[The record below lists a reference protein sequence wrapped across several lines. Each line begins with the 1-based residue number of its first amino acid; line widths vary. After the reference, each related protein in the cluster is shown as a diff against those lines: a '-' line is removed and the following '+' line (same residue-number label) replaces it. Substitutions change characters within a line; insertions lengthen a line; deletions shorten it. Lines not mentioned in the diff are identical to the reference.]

1 MKNRVENLFLTKIR
15 ATFVLSNVGFPTL
28 IDLTNLTREIPC
40 REARVSSFMYGRE
53 PPRARGFP
61 QDCGFCARAAGSAPG
76 PRVLLRGCGFYSGA
90 ADFTPGLRIPIYITG
105 GGACT
110 GPCRRG
116 KAHKPVSDRG
126 TRPLCRGGAHKLVSD
141 RGTRPLCRGWVGVRA
156 LFKQDARILCRRGAY
171 RSFANRVHGPYRRGG
186 AYRSFAGMAHG
197 AEGPERPGRKAFAAG
212 CKRKE
217 RFHAENPIF
226 FSIFASIGKIVNLNA
241 EAV

>member
-40 REARVSSFMYGRE
+40 REARVSSFLYMAMS
-53 PPRARGFP
+53 PRWGGY
-61 QDCGFCARAAGSAPG
+61 C
-76 PRVLLRGCGFYSGA
+76 SGA
-90 ADFTPGLRIPIYITG
+90 ADSAPGLRIPICITG

-116 KAHKPVSDRG
+116 RRTGPFQTGRTDPLPGRG
-126 TRPLCRGGAHKLVSD
+126 VQVLCRDS
-141 RGTRPLCRGWVGVRA
+141 
-156 LFKQDARILCRRGAY
+156 ARCGRLRKA
-171 RSFANRVHGPYRRGG
+171 
-186 AYRSFAGMAHG
+186 G
-197 AEGPERPGRKAFAAG
+197 AEGIRRRVQKK
-212 CKRKE
+212 KRKE

>member
-40 REARVSSFMYGRE
+40 RKARVSSFMYGRE

-76 PRVLLRGCGFYSGA
+76 LQVFPQCRGFYSGAAGFTPGLRILLRGCGFYSGA
-90 ADFTPGLRIPIYITG
+90 ADSYYITG

-126 TRPLCRGGAHKLVSD
+126 TRPLCRG
-141 RGTRPLCRGWVGVRA
+141 WVGVRA
-156 LFKQDARILCRRGAY
+156 LCKQDVRVLCRDGA
-171 RSFANRVHGPYRRGG
+171 RGG
-186 AYRSFAGMAHG
+186 RPRKAG
-197 AEGPERPGRKAFAAG
+197 AEGIRRRVQKKRAFSRG
-212 CKRKE
+212 KSD
-217 RFHAENPIF
+217 IF
-226 FSIFASIGKIVNLNA
+226 FYFCINWENSELKCRSCMTRRM
-241 EAV
+241 

>member
-156 LFKQDARILCRRGAY
+156 LFKQGARALPEGRGVQVLCRDSARCGRPRKA
-171 RSFANRVHGPYRRGG
+171 
-186 AYRSFAGMAHG
+186 G
-197 AEGPERPGRKAFAAG
+197 AEGIRRGVQKKRAFSRG
-212 CKRKE
+212 KSD
-217 RFHAENPIF
+217 IF
-226 FSIFASIGKIVNLNA
+226 FYFCINWENSELKCRSCMTRRM
-241 EAV
+241 

>member
-53 PPRARGFP
+53 PPGARGFP
-61 QDCGFCARAAGSAPG
+61 QDCGFCARAAGSAPGLQVFPQCRGFCSGAAGFTPG

-90 ADFTPGLRIPIYITG
+90 ADFTPGLRIPICITG

-116 KAHKPVSDRG
+116 RRTGPFQTGRTDPLPGRG
-126 TRPLCRGGAHKLVSD
+126 VQVLCKQGARALPEGRGVQVLCRDS
-141 RGTRPLCRGWVGVRA
+141 
-156 LFKQDARILCRRGAY
+156 ARCGRLRKA
-171 RSFANRVHGPYRRGG
+171 
-186 AYRSFAGMAHG
+186 G
-197 AEGPERPGRKAFAAG
+197 AEGIRRRVQKKRAFSRG
-212 CKRKE
+212 KSD
-217 RFHAENPIF
+217 IF
-226 FSIFASIGKIVNLNA
+226 FYFCINWENSELKCRSCMTRRM
-241 EAV
+241 

>member
-53 PPRARGFP
+53 PPGARGFP

-76 PRVLLRGCGFYSGA
+76 LQVFPQCRGFCSGA
-90 ADFTPGLRIPIYITG
+90 ADSYLYNGRRSLHGALPEG
-105 GGACT
+105 G
-110 GPCRRG
+110 
-116 KAHKPVSDRG
+116 
-126 TRPLCRGGAHKLVSD
+126 
-141 RGTRPLCRGWVGVRA
+141 GVRA
-156 LFKQDARILCRRGAY
+156 LFKQDARILCRGGAY

-186 AYRSFAGMAHG
+186 AYRSFAGIAHG
-197 AEGPERPGRKAFAAG
+197 AEGSERPGRKAFAAG

>member
-53 PPRARGFP
+53 PPGARGFP

-76 PRVLLRGCGFYSGA
+76 LQVFPQCRGFCSGA
-90 ADFTPGLRIPIYITG
+90 AGFTPGLRIPIYITG

-116 KAHKPVSDRG
+116 RRTGPFQTGRTDPLPERG
-126 TRPLCRGGAHKLVSD
+126 VQVLCKQGARALPEGRGVQVLCRDS
-141 RGTRPLCRGWVGVRA
+141 
-156 LFKQDARILCRRGAY
+156 ARCGRLRKA
-171 RSFANRVHGPYRRGG
+171 
-186 AYRSFAGMAHG
+186 G
-197 AEGPERPGRKAFAAG
+197 AEGIRRRVQKKRAFSRG
-212 CKRKE
+212 KSD
-217 RFHAENPIF
+217 IF
-226 FSIFASIGKIVNLNA
+226 FYFCINWENSELKCRSCMTRRM
-241 EAV
+241 

>member
-53 PPRARGFP
+53 LPGR
-61 QDCGFCARAAGSAPG
+61 GFCASAADSAPG
-76 PRVLLRGCGFYSGA
+76 LRILLLSRGFSPSAADSAPGLRVLLRGCGFYSGA

-156 LFKQDARILCRRGAY
+156 LCKQDVRVLCRDGA
-171 RSFANRVHGPYRRGG
+171 RGG
-186 AYRSFAGMAHG
+186 RPRKAG
-197 AEGPERPGRKAFAAG
+197 AEGIRRRVQKKRAFSRG
-212 CKRKE
+212 KSD
-217 RFHAENPIF
+217 IF
-226 FSIFASIGKIVNLNA
+226 FYFCINWENSELKCRSCMTRRM
-241 EAV
+241 

>member
-1 MKNRVENLFLTKIR
+1 MAVSPRGRGVSPRIAGSAPGLQ
-15 ATFVLSNVGFPTL
+15 VLLRG
-28 IDLTNLTREIPC
+28 C
-40 REARVSSFMYGRE
+40 RFSPS
-53 PPRARGFP
+53 
-61 QDCGFCARAAGSAPG
+61 AADSAPG

-90 ADFTPGLRIPIYITG
+90 AGFTPGLRIPIYITG

-126 TRPLCRGGAHKLVSD
+126 TRPLCRG
-141 RGTRPLCRGWVGVRA
+141 WVGVRA
-156 LFKQDARILCRRGAY
+156 LCKQGARALPEGRGVQVLCRDSARCGRLRKA
-171 RSFANRVHGPYRRGG
+171 
-186 AYRSFAGMAHG
+186 G
-197 AEGPERPGRKAFAAG
+197 AEGIRRRVQKK
-212 CKRKE
+212 KRKE

>member
-1 MKNRVENLFLTKIR
+1 MAVSPRGRGVSPRIAGSAPGLQ
-15 ATFVLSNVGFPTL
+15 VLLRG
-28 IDLTNLTREIPC
+28 C
-40 REARVSSFMYGRE
+40 RFSPS
-53 PPRARGFP
+53 
-61 QDCGFCARAAGSAPG
+61 AADSAPG

-116 KAHKPVSDRG
+116 
-126 TRPLCRGGAHKLVSD
+126 
-141 RGTRPLCRGWVGVRA
+141 GVRA
-156 LFKQDARILCRRGAY
+156 LFKQDARILCRGGAY

-186 AYRSFAGMAHG
+186 AYRSFAGIAHG

>member
-53 PPRARGFP
+53 PPGARGFP

-76 PRVLLRGCGFYSGA
+76 LQVFPQCRGFCSGA
-90 ADFTPGLRIPIYITG
+90 AGFTPGLRIPIYITG

-116 KAHKPVSDRG
+116 RRTGPFQTGRTDPLPGRG
-126 TRPLCRGGAHKLVSD
+126 VQVLCRDS
-141 RGTRPLCRGWVGVRA
+141 
-156 LFKQDARILCRRGAY
+156 ARCGRLRKA
-171 RSFANRVHGPYRRGG
+171 
-186 AYRSFAGMAHG
+186 G
-197 AEGPERPGRKAFAAG
+197 AEGIRRRVQKKRAFSRG
-212 CKRKE
+212 KSD
-217 RFHAENPIF
+217 IF
-226 FSIFASIGKIVNLNA
+226 FYFCINWENSELKCRSCMTRRM
-241 EAV
+241 

>member
-40 REARVSSFMYGRE
+40 REARVSSFIYGRE
-53 PPRARGFP
+53 PP
-61 QDCGFCARAAGSAPG
+61 PG
-76 PRVLLRGCGFYSGA
+76 PRVLLRGCGLLLYNNRRRSLHGA
-90 ADFTPGLRIPIYITG
+90 LPEGKGTQTRFGQGHPAPLPGVG
-105 GGACT
+105 GRT
-110 GPCRRG
+110 GPFQTG
-116 KAHKPVSDRG
+116 HTD
-126 TRPLCRGGAHKLVSD
+126 PLPG
-141 RGTRPLCRGWVGVRA
+141 
-156 LFKQDARILCRRGAY
+156 RGANPFQTGAPGP
-171 RSFANRVHGPYRRGG
+171 FAGRGG
-186 AYRSFAGMAHG
+186 AYGPFSNRTHGSFAGMAHG
-197 AEGPERPGRKAFAAG
+197 AEGSERPGRKAFAAG

>member
-53 PPRARGFP
+53 PPGARGFP

-76 PRVLLRGCGFYSGA
+76 LQVFPQCRGFCSGA
-90 ADFTPGLRIPIYITG
+90 ADSYLYNGRRSLH
-105 GGACT
+105 GAL
-110 GPCRRG
+110 PERG
-116 KAHKPVSDRG
+116 
-126 TRPLCRGGAHKLVSD
+126 
-141 RGTRPLCRGWVGVRA
+141 GVRA
-156 LFKQDARILCRRGAY
+156 LFKQDARILCR
-171 RSFANRVHGPYRRGG
+171 GG
-186 AYRSFAGMAHG
+186 AYRSFAGIAHG
-197 AEGPERPGRKAFAAG
+197 AEGSERPGRKAFAAG

>member
-53 PPRARGFP
+53 PPGARGFP

-76 PRVLLRGCGFYSGA
+76 LQVFPQCRGFCSGA
-90 ADFTPGLRIPIYITG
+90 AGFTPGLRIPIYITG

-116 KAHKPVSDRG
+116 
-126 TRPLCRGGAHKLVSD
+126 
-141 RGTRPLCRGWVGVRA
+141 GVRA
-156 LFKQDARILCRRGAY
+156 LFKQDARILCRGGAY

-197 AEGPERPGRKAFAAG
+197 AEGPERPGRKALAAG

-217 RFHAENPIF
+217 CFHAENPIF